1 MVMGNQDYESA
12 TSADEEQPYAIQP
25 DQLRKF
31 AKKLQAKAEVLN
43 QRAGDLDVID
53 FLADDRLV
61 MGNFPEAF
69 ALADLSK
76 QAVAV
81 TDELAKRIGEVVAFA
96 DKVGNDS
103 ATAFENVDVE
113 AAGSY
118 LAKSKEVEGII
129 QKCGVQP

>member
-25 DQLRKF
+25 D
-31 AKKLQAKAEVLN
+31 
-43 QRAGDLDVID
+43 RAGDLDVID

>member
-1 MVMGNQDYESA
+1 MENSDSSELAAPPV
-12 TSADEEQPYAIQP
+12 YAIQP

-31 AKKLQAKAEVLN
+31 AKKLQAKAEILN

-53 FLADDRLV
+53 FLAGDRLV

-81 TDELAKRIGEVVAFA
+81 TDELAKKIGEVVAFA

-103 ATAFENVDVE
+103 ATAFESVDLE